1 MKAFLLAFKAT
12 IIGIAV
18 FAKTFRYR
26 ANFSRGV
33 VLFVFLLLSFSTFA
47 QTPTTFNYQAVLR
60 DASGGILANQQV
72 EIGVTLLQG
81 SVTGTEIFT
90 ETHSVTTNEFGLV
103 NLQIG
108 SINTVDME
116 TIDWSSG
123 PYFIQ
128 ISVDGVIMGT
138 SQLLSVPFAIH
149 AVTVEN
155 DKVDDADAD
164 PGNELQVLSISND
177 TIYLSNGG
185 KVKLPTE
192 TDPAFT
198 YWDKS
203 TGITITESQIS
214 DLNHFTNADETD
226 PVFST
231 SQAASIT
238 ATDISN
244 LANLSGT
251 NSGDQ
256 DLTGLLNK
264 ADVADSVIAN
274 QGNITISEA
283 QISDLAHFTNADETD
298 PVFSTSQAASITA
311 TDINNLANLS
321 GTNTGDQDL
330 TGLLKKAD
338 VADSVIANQG
348 NITISEAQI
357 SDLNHFTN
365 ADETDP
371 VFSASQASSITATDI
386 SNLANLSGTNSG
398 DQDLTGL
405 LKKADVADSVIANQ
419 GNITIS
425 EAQISDLNHFTN
437 ADETDP
443 VFSTSQAASIT
454 ATDISNL
461 ANLSGTNSGDQ
472 DLSALASKT
481 ALGDSTAQVR
491 SEIPDVSGFL
501 TSETDPIY
509 RSSEAANISATDIT
523 NLGNLSGTNTGDQD
537 ISGITTNA
545 TAITAIETEQTTQN
559 DAIALNTAKTGI
571 TTAQANAIVANTGKD
586 TTGIYHAN
594 RTALDA
600 VTGTNTGDQNLSS
613 LATKTALGDST
624 AQVRSEIPDV
634 SGFISAEE
642 DPIYAT
648 DSTFLKSGVT
658 AWDTSVA
665 KTITA
670 ADTANWNNKVDTLI
684 AGTGITISGDTI
696 KATGSNSSTTYSVGD
711 FAQGGVVFYVDETG
725 QHGLVCAKT
734 DQDGGSGISWYAGTY
749 GNTQA
754 KGDGPFAGEANT
766 SIIIA
771 AQVAIGDDGSTYAA
785 RICNELQI
793 TEGGKTYGDWY
804 LPSKE
809 ELKLMYRNK
818 AVIDATAGANG
829 GSGFA
834 SHYYYWSSTEFDDYA
849 AWELS
854 FNVGY
859 PSTSYKVTPERVR
872 AVRAF

>member
-33 VLFVFLLLSFSTFA
+33 VLFVFLLLSFSTFS
-47 QTPTTFNYQAVLR
+47 QTPTSFQYQAVLR
-60 DASGGILANQQV
+60 DASGGVLANQQV
-72 EIGVTLLQG
+72 EIGVALLQG

-90 ETHSVTTNEFGLV
+90 ETHSVTTNNFGLA

-108 SINTVDME
+108 SVNTTGMQN
-116 TIDWSSG
+116 IDWSSG
-123 PYFIQ
+123 SYFIQ

-138 SQLLSVPFAIH
+138 SQLLSVPYALH
-149 AVTVEN
+149 AKVAETVT
-155 DKVDDADAD
+155 
-164 PGNELQVLSISND
+164 
-177 TIYLSNGG
+177 GG
-185 KVKLPTE
+185 ITE
-192 TDPAFT
+192 TDPVYSGSEAAN
-198 YWDKS
+198 
-203 TGITITESQIS
+203 IS
-214 DLNHFTNADETD
+214 
-226 PVFST
+226 
-231 SQAASIT
+231 
-238 ATDISN
+238 ATDITN
-244 LANLSGT
+244 LGNLSG
-251 NSGDQ
+251 
-256 DLTGLLNK
+256 
-264 ADVADSVIAN
+264 V
-274 QGNITISEA
+274 
-283 QISDLAHFTNADETD
+283 
-298 PVFSTSQAASITA
+298 
-311 TDINNLANLS
+311 
-321 GTNTGDQDL
+321 NTGDQDL
-330 TGLLKKAD
+330 STLATKTALGDSTAQVRSEIPD
-338 VADSVIANQG
+338 VSGFLTA
-348 NITISEAQI
+348 
-357 SDLNHFTN
+357 
-365 ADETDP
+365 ETDP
-371 VFSASQASSITATDI
+371 TFTSSQAANIDATDI
-386 SNLANLSGTNSG
+386 TNLGNLSGVNT
-398 DQDLTGL
+398 
-405 LKKADVADSVIANQ
+405 
-419 GNITIS
+419 
-425 EAQISDLNHFTN
+425 
-437 ADETDP
+437 
-443 VFSTSQAASIT
+443 
-454 ATDISNL
+454 
-461 ANLSGTNSGDQ
+461 GDQ
-472 DLSALASKT
+472 DLSTLATKTALGDSTAQVRSEIPDVSGFLTAETDPTFTSSQAANIDATDITNLGNLSGVNTGDQDLSTLATKTALGDSTAQVRSEIPDVSGFLTAETDPTFTSSQAANIDATDITNLGNLSGVNTGDQDLSTLATKT

-501 TSETDPIY
+501 TSESDPTFT
-509 RSSEAANISATDIT
+509 SSQAANIDATDIT

-571 TTAQANAIVANTGKD
+571 TSAQANAIVANTGKD
-586 TTGIYHAN
+586 TTGIYHSN